1 MARFLVEPKL
11 MVEPGQCRPGAAR
24 VGGIGA
30 DLSETGWSW
39 RATAIRIRLPGHE
52 QLVEVLILLDGLK
65 ADRRHAL
72 LLTQVLVPDR
82 IEVVMEPLPIAP

>member
-1 MARFLVEPKL
+1 
-11 MVEPGQCRPGAAR
+11 
-24 VGGIGA
+24 
-30 DLSETGWSW
+30 
-39 RATAIRIRLPGHE
+39 
-52 QLVEVLILLDGLK
+52 VEVLILLDGLK